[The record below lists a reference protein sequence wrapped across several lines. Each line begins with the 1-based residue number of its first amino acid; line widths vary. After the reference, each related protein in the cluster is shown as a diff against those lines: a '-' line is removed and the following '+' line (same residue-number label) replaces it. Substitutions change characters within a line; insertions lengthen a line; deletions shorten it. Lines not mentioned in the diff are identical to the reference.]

1 MATQELTA
9 LHHPLTNRSAARVR
23 RCTGSACCSNL
34 TLTLMPRPD
43 PKPRPKPNTNP
54 NPHQVCVLL
63 KDNIDTDAMHTTAG
77 NK

>member
-1 MATQELTA
+1 
-9 LHHPLTNRSAARVR
+9 
-23 RCTGSACCSNL
+23 
-34 TLTLMPRPD
+34 MPRPD

-77 NK
+77 SLALLDSKPLGDAPLVTRLKQARSTLKLQS